1 MRGRPDKA
9 RGGPG
14 RAGARSTGR
23 AGSSAWVIFTEEL
36 RVHLRS
42 RWYMAFTVLVVLL
55 LVLAML
61 LVPRFVGG
69 DGPSDD
75 AEKPDEQSR
84 RIGYLDE
91 SGLFPELDGQDGP
104 VAFDSRAAGLEAV
117 AAGDLASFYVI
128 PADYLQTG
136 KVQQYAEFPGR
147 FPNNPEG
154 EAVLRALLAHGLVA
168 GRVDESVTTRIL
180 APAEYVN
187 YRVQDDGTAA
197 ELTPPAQEVG
207 GLLVPL
213 LFGILLG
220 LGVSVGSGY
229 MLQSVA
235 EEKESR
241 LVEVVITSASPLSI
255 MGGKLLALVT
265 AGLLQ
270 AAVWIV
276 AAALM
281 IPTMLSGMPGVGEF
295 SISAGLWTTIIV
307 CFIAGYLVAATL
319 AVFFGAIAPSSRE
332 AGRIGG
338 WIPVL
343 SFVPFWFSGA
353 LMMNPDGLAAELVSY
368 IPLVA
373 PTGVLL
379 RISAGGEMAAWQIA
393 AALAGALATSLVVLW
408 VSARMFR
415 AATLMR
421 GQNFNRHNLW
431 LALRD
436 AE

>member
-1 MRGRPDKA
+1 VRGRFDKA
-9 RGGPG
+9 RG
-14 RAGARSTGR
+14 RSR
-23 AGSSAWVIFTEEL
+23 RPSSAWVIFTEEL
-36 RVHLRS
+36 RLHLRS
-42 RWYMAFTVLVVLL
+42 RWYVVFTGLVVLL

-69 DGPSDD
+69 EGSSGD
-75 AEKPDEQSR
+75 AGQSADQSR
-84 RIGYLDE
+84 RIGYFDE
-91 SGLFPELDGQDGP
+91 SGLFSELDGTAGT
-104 VAFDSRAAGLEAV
+104 VKFDSPAAGLAAV
-117 AAGDLASFYVI
+117 AAGKIASFYVI
-128 PADYLQTG
+128 PTDYLQSG

-147 FPNNPEG
+147 FPNSPEG
-154 EAVLRALLAHGLVA
+154 ATTLRALLAHGLVA
-168 GRVDESVTTRIL
+168 GRVDESVTTRVL

-187 YRVQDDGTAA
+187 FRVQEDGTAA
-197 ELTPPAQEVG
+197 QMSPPAQEVG
-207 GLLVPL
+207 GVLVPL
-213 LFGILLG
+213 LFSILLG

-229 MLQSVA
+229 MLQSVS

-265 AGLLQ
+265 AGLIQ
-270 AAVWIV
+270 AGVWII

-281 IPTMLSGMPGVGEF
+281 IPPMLSGIPDVGEF
-295 SISAGLWTTIIV
+295 SISAGLWVTIIM
-307 CFIAGYLVAATL
+307 CFVTGYLLVATL

-338 WIPVL
+338 WIPVI

-353 LMMNPDGLAAELVSY
+353 LMMNPDGLAGELTSY

-379 RISAGGEMAAWQIA
+379 RLSAGGEMAAWQIA

-408 VSARMFR
+408 VSARVFR

-421 GQNFNRHNLW
+421 GQNFNRRNLW
-431 LALRD
+431 AALSD
-436 AE
+436 AD

>member
-1 MRGRPDKA
+1 MRGRSKQ
-9 RGGPG
+9 
-14 RAGARSTGR
+14 
-23 AGSSAWVIFTEEL
+23 SSRTWVIFSEEL

-42 RWYMAFTVLVVLL
+42 RWYVVFTALVVLL

-61 LVPRFVGG
+61 LVPQFVGG
-69 DGPSDD
+69 DGPSGDTG
-75 AEKPDEQSR
+75 AAGEESG
-84 RIGYLDE
+84 RIGFIDQ
-91 SGLFPELDGQDGP
+91 SGLFPELDGEGGP
-104 VAFDSRAAGLEAV
+104 VGYDSRSAGLEAV
-117 AAGDLASFYVI
+117 AAGEIDSFYVI
-128 PADYLQTG
+128 PEDYLQSG
-136 KVQQYAEFPGR
+136 KVEQYAEFPGR
-147 FPNNPEG
+147 FPNSPEG
-154 EAVLRALLAHGLVA
+154 EIILRALLAHGLVA
-168 GRVDESVTTRIL
+168 GRVEESVTTRIL

-187 YRVQDDGTAA
+187 FRVQDDGTAG
-197 ELTPPAQEVG
+197 ELAPAAQEVG

-265 AGLLQ
+265 AGLMQ
-270 AAVWIV
+270 AAVWMI

-281 IPTMLSGMPGVGEF
+281 IPTMLSGIPGVGEF
-295 SISAGLWTTIIV
+295 SISAGLWVTIIA
-307 CFIAGYLVAATL
+307 CFITGYLVATTL

-338 WIPVL
+338 WIPIL

-353 LMMNPDGLAAELVSY
+353 LMMSPDGLAGVLLSY
-368 IPLVA
+368 IPLVS

-379 RISAGGEMAAWQIA
+379 RISAGGEMAAWRIA
-393 AALAGALATSLVVLW
+393 AALAGAAATSLVVLW
-408 VSARMFR
+408 ISARMFR

-431 LALRD
+431 AALRD